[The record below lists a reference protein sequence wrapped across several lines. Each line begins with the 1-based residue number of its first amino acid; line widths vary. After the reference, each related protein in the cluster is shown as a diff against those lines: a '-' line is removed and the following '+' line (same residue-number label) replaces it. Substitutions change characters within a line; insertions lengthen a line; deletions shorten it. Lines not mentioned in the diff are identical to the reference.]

1 MSETPEEKTK
11 DLTPVEIWNAFGVVH
26 AKWKPW
32 YKFIVVDCPQFM
44 AMTVLERH
52 GVHPAII
59 TVLSESDS
67 CKYMMLTV
75 RIRKKHLGPFLEA
88 MEELQRDMLICGY
101 TNYPDFCRELI
112 TDSDDEEGDADD
124 SE

>member
-32 YKFIVVDCPQFM
+32 YKFIVVDCPQYM

-52 GVHPAII
+52 GVDPAVIS
-59 TVLSESDS
+59 VLREDNSG
-67 CKYMMLTV
+67 KYMMLVV
-75 RIRKKHLGPFLEA
+75 RILKKHLGAFLEA
-88 MEELQRDMLICGY
+88 MEELQRNMVICGY
-101 TNYPDFCRELI
+101 TDYPDFCREL
-112 TDSDDEEGDADD
+112 TGYVCEEDEDDAE
-124 SE
+124 